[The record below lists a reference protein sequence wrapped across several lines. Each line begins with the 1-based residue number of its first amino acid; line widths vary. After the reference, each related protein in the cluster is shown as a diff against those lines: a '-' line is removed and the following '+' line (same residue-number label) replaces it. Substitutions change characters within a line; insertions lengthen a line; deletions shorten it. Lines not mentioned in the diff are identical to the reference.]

1 MVSRDKGIGRGPTH
15 YKIVVRDELGE
26 RFAQEFEGMSLQA
39 GGGQTVLIGEIID
52 QAHLHG
58 FLNRLGDFGLELLS
72 VEALPERE
80 EG

>member
-72 VEALPERE
+72 VEALPGRE
-80 EG
+80 ER